1 MEKRKLSR
9 RSFLKL
15 SSIAAVGTIITACA
29 PSASTPTAAPSTS
42 TPLPP
47 PATYTPAPTTAS
59 VTNTPA
65 AAAATATPAATATAA
80 ATGGVKNAWGVTM
93 PEDAAALEQQFI
105 RILAIEGTA
114 LDFPVT
120 VYKRTSPAY
129 CDILATTL
137 VRINKNFAIVPNGA
151 TSYEVS
157 PDGKT
162 WTFHLDPAVTWSD
175 GTPLTADD
183 YVFTFQYQA
192 DPNHAWDF
200 AWFWSDIVNFSD
212 AVSGKVATTEIGV
225 KAVDATTLQFMTNV
239 PSPYFPSKALYARP
253 LSKAAF
259 EKSGELYNT
268 DPATSVSSSPWKL
281 KEWTKGKQMVFE
293 PNTAYTGKLQ
303 PYLENL
309 ILIFGDTSTEFNA
322 YQNNEIDE
330 ADTFSPADITTIS
343 NDATLNSQY
352 HPGFGDFRTYYL
364 GFETSAKPFSDL
376 KVREAFA
383 KAIDRDSIIKNIV
396 GRQGIP
402 AYSFL
407 MPGFPDST
415 SNILKNENVNIFDV
429 PAAQKLLAEAGYP
442 NGQGFPAQEMWL
454 RQESQFNQSIAEAIA
469 AMLSQNL
476 NIQVSVSNK
485 ETKLFNDSLNAHK
498 LPFYYISYG
507 FDYLDPSN
515 MLGIWVTGGR
525 HDWSN
530 PKFDQLVKDATS
542 LIGDQAKRDQE
553 FKDAEKILVDDV
565 GGVFIYHVT
574 PGNIYRPYL
583 VGEELQPD
591 KTGVAA
597 WHWPGLED
605 IGVLMSTVYISKD
618 APSDRHM

>member
-1 MEKRKLSR
+1 MEKSKLSR
-9 RSFLKL
+9 RTFLKL
-15 SSIAAVGTIITACA
+15 SSMAAVGSVLAACA
-29 PSASTPTAAPSTS
+29 PSAATPTTAPSTS

-47 PATYTPAPTTAS
+47 PATYTPAPTAAA

-80 ATGGVKNAWGVTM
+80 ATGGIKNAWGVTM
-93 PEDAAALEQQFI
+93 PADAAALEQQFI

-120 VYKRTSPAY
+120 VYKRTGPAY

-137 VRINKNFAIVPNGA
+137 VRINKDFSIVPNGA
-151 TSYEVS
+151 TSYEVT
-157 PDGKT
+157 PDGMT
-162 WTFHLDPAVTWSD
+162 WTFHLDPAVKWND

-192 DPNHAWDF
+192 DPKHAWDF
-200 AWFWSDIVNFSD
+200 SWFWSDIVNFSD
-212 AVSGKVATTEIGV
+212 AVGEKVAPTEIGV

-259 EKSGELYNT
+259 QKSGELYNT
-268 DPATSVSSSPWKL
+268 SPDTSVSSSPWKL

-309 ILIFGDTSTEFNA
+309 VLIFGDTSTEFNA

-330 ADTFSPADITTIS
+330 ADTFSPADVATIS
-343 NDATLNSQY
+343 ADTTLNSQY
-352 HPGFGDFRTYYL
+352 HPNFGDFRTYYL
-364 GFETSAKPFSDL
+364 GFETSVKPFNDL

-383 KAIDRDSIIKNIV
+383 KAIDRDSIITNIV

-415 SNILKNENVNIFDV
+415 SDVLKNENVNKFDV
-429 PAAQKLLAEAGYP
+429 AAAKQLLSDAGYP

-476 NIQVSVSNK
+476 NIKVSVSNK
-485 ETKLFNDSLNAHK
+485 ETKLFNDSLNTHK

-525 HDWSN
+525 HDWTN
-530 PKFDQLVKDATS
+530 PQFDTLVKEATS
-542 LIGDQAKRDQE
+542 LIGDTAKRDQE
-553 FKDAEKILVDDV
+553 FKDAEKILVEDV
-565 GGVFIYHVT
+565 GGFFIYHVT

-583 VGEELQPD
+583 VGEELAPD

-605 IGVLMSTVYISKD
+605 IGSLMSTVYISKD
-618 APSDRHM
+618 APADRHM

>member
-1 MEKRKLSR
+1 MEVRKLSR
-9 RSFLKL
+9 RTFLKL
-15 SSIAAVGTIITACA
+15 GSLAVAGTVLSACA
-29 PSASTPTAAPSTS
+29 PSTPTPAVVQSTN

-47 PATYTPAPTTAS
+47 PATYTPAPTAAAVTNTPMAA
-59 VTNTPA
+59 TNTPA
-65 AAAATATPAATATAA
+65 AVATATTAPVGGAT
-80 ATGGVKNAWGVTM
+80 NAWGVTL
-93 PEDAAALEQQFI
+93 PSDAAALEQQFI
-105 RILAIEGTA
+105 RIIAIEGTA
-114 LDFPVT
+114 VDFPVT

-137 VRINKNFAIVPNGA
+137 VRINKNFEIVANGA
-151 TSYEVS
+151 TSWEVT

-162 WTFHLDPAVTWSD
+162 WTFHLDPAIKWND

-192 DPNHAWDF
+192 DPKHAWDF
-200 AWFWSDIVNFSD
+200 AWFWSDVVNFSD
-212 AVSGKVATTEIGV
+212 AVAGKVATTEVGV
-225 KAVDATTLQFMTNV
+225 KAVDATTLQFMTSV

-253 LSKAAF
+253 LSKVAF
-259 EKSGELYNT
+259 QKSGELYNT
-268 DPATSVSSSPWKL
+268 SPDTSVSSSPWKL

-293 PNTAYTGKLQ
+293 PNTAYTGKLK

-309 ILIFGDTSTEFNA
+309 ILIFGDNSTEFNA

-330 ADTFSPADITTIS
+330 ADTFSPANIATIS
-343 NDATLNSQY
+343 ADSALNSQY
-352 HPGFGDFRTYYL
+352 HPSFGDFRTYYL
-364 GFETSAKPFSDL
+364 GFGTSAKPFNDL

-415 SNILKNENVNIFDV
+415 SDVLKNDDVNKFDV
-429 PAAQKLLAEAGYP
+429 TAAQKLLSDAGYP

-454 RQESQFNQSIAEAIA
+454 RQENQFNQSIAEAIA

-485 ETKLFNDSLNAHK
+485 ETKLFTDTLNSHK
-498 LPFYYISYG
+498 LPFYYVSYG

-525 HDWSN
+525 HDWTN
-530 PKFDQLVKDATS
+530 AQFDTLVKEATS
-542 LIGDQAKRDQE
+542 LIGDTAKRDQE

-574 PGNIYRPYL
+574 PGNIYKPYL
-583 VGEELQPD
+583 VGEELSAD